1 MLLNIIQ
8 AYLKE
13 THYLTNSYIFILI
26 SLLLDKTESILYIF
40 DENVNNEQKINR
52 FFKVIIML
60 TLEFKFQTFTII
72 N

>member
-13 THYLTNSYIFILI
+13 THYLTNNYIFILI
-26 SLLLDKTESILYIF
+26 PLLLDKTESILHIF

-52 FFKVIIML
+52 FF
-60 TLEFKFQTFTII
+60 
-72 N
+72 